1 MSIGDRQLKYEHR
14 WVSKLTD
21 KGGSNT
27 NVKGKRKG
35 IFGNEKGNKR
45 SKCGFIASGKTTKG
59 GGKARN
65 HDRTL

>member
-14 WVSKLTD
+14 WASKLTG
-21 KGGSNT
+21 KGGSST
-27 NVKGKRKG
+27 NVKGKRRG
-35 IFGNEKGNKR
+35 IFGHEKGKKR
-45 SKCGFIASGKTTKG
+45 SKSEYFASGKTTKG